1 MGVRVGIC
9 SAAGRGLM
17 GFDIGDL
24 GDKAKDFLESDQVQ
38 DALKSEQAEDISDNV
53 LDKLEDVADDATGGK
68 FSDQISAARD
78 AADGAVGTD

>member
-24 GDKAKDFLESDQVQ
+24 GDKAK
-38 DALKSEQAEDISDNV
+38 
-53 LDKLEDVADDATGGK
+53 GK
-68 FSDQISAARD
+68 EKDC
-78 AADGAVGTD
+78 